1 MRKPAQAGLV
11 AAIAA
16 IATVAAIAASGVAY
30 ADDTPS
36 GDSAEPNGAWAIRSV
51 LGYTKTGGNTDTSA
65 GNFLLHA
72 AHVWDR
78 WKLLFGGDALYG
90 STKGETTSQAWDA
103 YLQGNYNITPR
114 FYWYLGGRY
123 DDDRFSG
130 FAYQTAV
137 KTGAGYKFIDTDA
150 TKLTAQL
157 GAGRRWLQPEILVRD
172 DIGGVISRTAL
183 PATSDWVVDA
193 GLAFEHRFNT
203 YTKLLAAVTVQ
214 SGQDNTL
221 TNASVAL
228 QVKMSN
234 RLALAAGYQL
244 TDNSNPPQGSGRRD
258 TLTTLG
264 VVYELKNDKLSSE
277 PE

>member
-1 MRKPAQAGLV
+1 MRTPARAGLLV
-11 AAIAA
+11 
-16 IATVAAIAASGVAY
+16 AIAASGVAY
-30 ADDTPS
+30 ADDTPGTDS
-36 GDSAEPNGAWAIRSV
+36 GEPSAWAMRGV
-51 LGYTKTGGNTDTSA
+51 LGYSKTGGNTDTSA
-65 GNFLLHA
+65 GNFLFHA
-72 AHVWDR
+72 AHVMGS
-78 WKLLFGGDALYG
+78 WKLLFGADALYG

-114 FYWYLGGRY
+114 FFWYLGGRY

-157 GAGRRWLQPEILVRD
+157 GFGRRWLQPEILVRD
-172 DIGGVISRTAL
+172 DIGGVISRTQL
-183 PATSDWVVDA
+183 ESQSDWIVDA
-193 GLAFEHRFNT
+193 GLAYEHSFNQ

-214 SGQDNTL
+214 SGQENTL

-228 QVKMSN
+228 QVKMTN
-234 RLALAAGYQL
+234 RLALAAGYKL
-244 TDNSNPPQGSGRRD
+244 VDNSNPPTGSGRRD

-264 VVYELKNDKLSSE
+264 VVYELKNQKLSAE